1 MNKINTA
8 RLGDLVEITGGGTPS
23 RAIAEYWGGTIP
35 WVTVKDFVS
44 NRIVAAQ
51 ESITEK
57 GLKNS
62 ASNLI
67 PAESILMPTR
77 MALGKIAINAIPVA
91 INQDIKALHVKD
103 MNTINQNYLVRY
115 LLTNSNV
122 LEKAGKGATVK
133 GIKLDFLKSLIIPL
147 PFLNDQIRIAT
158 VLTRAEKL
166 IAKRKE
172 SIKALDELLKSTFLE
187 MFGDPVRNDKRWE
200 TLPMNEVG
208 KFISG
213 GTPSKDRSDYWVG
226 TFPWV
231 SPKDMKTPY
240 LSDAQDHIS
249 EKVFQETNLKKI
261 ASGHLLIVVRGMIL
275 AHTFPTAINTV
286 QVSINQD
293 MKAIL
298 PTEGLLVQY
307 LKNCLDSMVRQILAI
322 ITTAGHGTKKFDT
335 DVMAKVLIPIPPM
348 PLQIQFANAVTK
360 IESLKSL
367 YTQSLTALEN
377 LYASLSQRAFKGE
390 LDLSHVPLL
399 PDEKEGVS
407 VLINK

>member
-187 MFGDPVRNDKRWE
+187 MFGDPVRNEKGWTRKEIRCFGGIITGNTPPRNDDE
-200 TLPMNEVG
+200 NYSSN
-208 KFISG
+208 FIEWIKTDNIHLN
-213 GTPSKDRSDYWVG
+213 GTYLKKATEYLSEKGLAKAR
-226 TFPWV
+226 FV
-231 SPKDMKTPY
+231 SPGALLVACIAGSVESIGRAAIADRKVSFNQQINAIQPN
-240 LSDAQDHIS
+240 S
-249 EKVFQETNLKKI
+249 ETDPLFLYWLFKIAKSYIQSHATKGMKKI
-261 ASGHLLIVVRGMIL
+261 LTKGDFEKILMIFPPAHLQSHFASI
-275 AHTFPTAINTV
+275 
-286 QVSINQD
+286 
-293 MKAIL
+293 
-298 PTEGLLVQY
+298 
-307 LKNCLDSMVRQILAI
+307 
-322 ITTAGHGTKKFDT
+322 
-335 DVMAKVLIPIPPM
+335 
-348 PLQIQFANAVTK
+348 VTK
-360 IESLKSL
+360 IESLKSH
-367 YTQSLTALEN
+367 YTQFLTALEN
-377 LYASLSQRAFKGE
+377 LYGSLSQRAFKGE
-390 LDLSHVPLL
+390 LDLSHVPLP